1 MEDGDGWA
9 GSHDRGVAGCG
20 KKGGDYICRS
30 MFSPILNRAKT
41 RWKPRAVLSLGCAS
55 LLSGMAGQA
64 AGQSAVLVVD
74 SYNRKVHV
82 ANAANDRRAVGGLAK
97 IAATMVALDWAEASK
112 AGVNVLATVP
122 EYAPRIAG
130 VASADFQPGDQ
141 ATIRDLIYATMMT
154 SDNAAAI
161 TLGHFVG
168 GDLLVRMGKGGDPL
182 EQFVR
187 QMNQLALREGAK
199 NTRFMNPHGFENSRP
214 MGYSSAADIAR
225 IALYAASRPSFRFYT
240 NQKSRTISIYRGGA
254 PVKVTLRNTNQLLDL
269 DRIDGMKTGNTPRSG
284 GCVVATAEKPG
295 TVFKQPDG
303 SSVVFRHR
311 MVVVVLGS
319 ADPFGEARSLLHQG
333 WQIYDNWLQMGRPV
347 TDRKQMLN
355 YF

>member
-1 MEDGDGWA
+1 MLCCTVLLA
-9 GSHDRGVAGCG
+9 GLARELPA
-20 KKGGDYICRS
+20 
-30 MFSPILNRAKT
+30 
-41 RWKPRAVLSLGCAS
+41 
-55 LLSGMAGQA
+55 
-64 AGQSAVLVVD
+64 QSAVIVVD
-74 SYNRKVHV
+74 AYNRKVHV
-82 ANAANDRRAVGGLAK
+82 ANAANDKRAVGGLAK

-122 EYAPRIAG
+122 DYAPRIAG
-130 VASADFQPGDQ
+130 VAATDLQPGDQ
-141 ATIRDLIYATMMT
+141 ATVRDLIYATMMT
-154 SDNAAAI
+154 SDNVAAI

-168 GDLLVRMGKGGDPL
+168 GDLLQRMGRRGDPL

-187 QMNQLALREGAK
+187 QMNQLAVREGAK
-199 NTRFMNPHGFENSRP
+199 STRFMNPHGYENSRP

-225 IALYAASRPSFRFYT
+225 ISLYAASRPSFRFYT

-254 PVKVTLRNTNQLLDL
+254 PMKMTLRNTNQLLDV

-284 GCVVATAEKPG
+284 GCVVASAEKPG

-303 SSVVFRHR
+303 STVVFRHR

-333 WQIYDNWLQMGRPV
+333 WQVYDNWLQTGRPV